1 MRGTEQKQK
10 LSWPKSSDYSRAYS
24 HTVFRHSWN
33 LFAYRT
39 EGVREFQ
46 LLFVRGRRLSA
57 AP

>member
-24 HTVFRHSWN
+24 YPVFRHTWS

-39 EGVREFQ
+39 EGAREFQ

>member
-10 LSWPKSSDYSRAYS
+10 LSWPKSSEYSRAYS
-24 HTVFRHSWN
+24 YPGFRHRWS

-46 LLFVRGRRLSA
+46 LLFVSGRRLSA